1 MGMFVRS
8 VPGLGSLPSFF
19 SFPFPSFSPFL
30 PQSLRHKLQ
39 KSKEQ
44 AQHQEQLLKEQEGE
58 LKALQEQL
66 SR

>member
-1 MGMFVRS
+1 MF
-8 VPGLGSLPSFF
+8 PKNSFTF
-19 SFPFPSFSPFL
+19 HFLSPCPRL
-30 PQSLRHKLQ
+30 QSLRYGLQ
-39 KSKEQ
+39 KTQEQ